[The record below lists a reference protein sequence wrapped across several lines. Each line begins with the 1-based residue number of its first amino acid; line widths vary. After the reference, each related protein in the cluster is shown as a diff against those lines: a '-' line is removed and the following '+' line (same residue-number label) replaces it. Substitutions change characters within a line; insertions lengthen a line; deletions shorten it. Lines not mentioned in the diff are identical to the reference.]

1 MTIVEK
7 YRTWLDEQEELEEN
21 KIGKAIATGV
31 AVAGMASAAHLGN
44 KAYNASNYNASKQS
58 AGVEQQQSTRISR
71 RMYRHATKHYLK
83 MEASGKSAHEINAEI
98 LRNNHHDHFF
108 HNGEYLTASQSGG
121 FRKYWKR

>member
-1 MTIVEK
+1 MTITEK
-7 YRTWLDEQEELEEN
+7 YRTWLIEQEELEEN

-31 AVAGMASAAHLGN
+31 AVAGLASAAHLGN
-44 KAYNASNYNASKQS
+44 EVYKASKQS
-58 AGVEQQQSTRISR
+58 AGVEQQQSTRMSR